1 MAQFHFVEDYER
13 LVATLMAQYP
23 LDEAMS
29 RAVGGSYELYGLL
42 ETQLLADVGL
52 KDGMQLIDLGCGSG
66 RCAAS
71 VSKRFQI
78 SYLGTDIVMPLLQY
92 AASKSPAHYQFRLH
106 RDLSIPAA
114 NESADIVCAFSLFTH
129 LLHAETYI
137 YLQEAVRVLKP
148 NGRIVF
154 SYLEFSK
161 HWQVFESTVNAQRA
175 NCLPH
180 LNMFIESSSIPHW
193 AAHLGLTVDQFIPPE
208 KPILEGRGFGQSVVV
223 LQKRAAAAA

>member
-1 MAQFHFVEDYER
+1 MAKFHFVEDYER
-13 LVATLMAQYP
+13 LVYSLMAQYP

-29 RAVGGSYELYGLL
+29 RAVGGNYDLCGHL
-42 ETQLLADVGL
+42 ETELLAHVGL

-66 RCAAS
+66 RCAS
-71 VSKRFQI
+71 KVSKRFDI
-78 SYLGTDIVMPLLQY
+78 SYLGTDIVLPLLEY

-114 NESADIVCAFSLFTH
+114 NDSTDIVCAFSLFTH

-154 SYLEFSK
+154 SYLEFSE
-161 HWQVFESTVNAQRA
+161 HWGVFESTVNAQRV

-180 LNMFIESSSIPHW
+180 LNMFIESSSISHW
-193 AAHLGLTVDQFIPPE
+193 ASHLGLTVDEFIPPE
-208 KPILEGRGFGQSVVV
+208 KPMWEGRGFGQSVVV
-223 LQKRAAAAA
+223 LQKQAAAAA